1 LDIELFQVSRPV
13 MPGEVLM
20 PADVRNTVV
29 EKEPEET
36 PTVECRLAKIVRAA
50 CDGCGRIVGP
60 GQLHLP
66 EEDYG
71 FWCEDCCPV
80 CSPLASIK
88 INSRAA

>member
-1 LDIELFQVSRPV
+1 MNTEWTQPPSVVLAD
-13 MPGEVLM
+13 EVLM
-20 PADVRNTVV
+20 PVDVRNPILD
-29 EKEPEET
+29 KEPEEV
-36 PTVECRLAKIVRAA
+36 PTVECRLSKIVRAA

-80 CSPLASIK
+80 CSPLAFIK

>member
-1 LDIELFQVSRPV
+1 MNTELLQPTSVGLA
-13 MPGEVLM
+13 GEAPM
-20 PADVRNTVV
+20 PADVRNT

-36 PTVECRLAKIVRAA
+36 PTVECRLSKIVRAA

-80 CSPLASIK
+80 CSPLAFIK